1 GGNVRLIAYADS
13 SAGTSGGKVLLSSGS
28 SILTGGK
35 GSGSDGNVTIIAGCR
50 IPSLGPSLT
59 TVSTGLIDTTGGTCG
74 CGGINLSTVHPAFT
88 SGSSMTFGTHG
99 NISSGNDFQATTPA
113 ASDFSTVLVNNNL
126 VSGDSVNITSSLRIV
141 ENPFRAGLL
150 PYDPPAGQN

>member
-1 GGNVRLIAYADS
+1 NDGSRGFDITLVAGADITTGSTPGPSPTVGPFSGGSGTGTPATSDVVITGPGATGGSIDFSTHDMTISRARVAGNNPGGNVRLIAYADS

-59 TVSTGLIDTTGGTCG
+59 TVSTGLIDTTGGT
-74 CGGINLSTVHPAFT
+74 GGGGAI
-88 SGSSMTFGTHG
+88 
-99 NISSGNDFQATTPA
+99 
-113 ASDFSTVLVNNNL
+113 
-126 VSGDSVNITSSLRIV
+126 
-141 ENPFRAGLL
+141 
-150 PYDPPAGQN
+150 